1 MNTLTPEEPTAAEVV
16 IYTKAMQRIDALL
29 GNPIRLIN
37 SREEYEAQREEL
49 AELLMSR
56 VQVFA

>member
-1 MNTLTPEEPTAAEVV
+1 MTEPTAAEIV
-16 IYTKAMQRIDALL
+16 IYTHAMQRIDALL

-37 SREEYEAQREEL
+37 TPEEYEAQREEL

-56 VQVFA
+56 VRVLA